1 MNESNE
7 AKTKPET
14 KAWYLR
20 PKSIIAAIAA
30 VVFLILIFQNWDSV
44 SVRILFWTQSVP
56 ASLMYV
62 FFAIAGFI
70 AARITH
76 KTRPRATGS
85 VSK

>member
-1 MNESNE
+1 MNEIKE
-7 AKTKPET
+7 AKTKPEA

-20 PKSIIAAIAA
+20 PKSIIALIAA
-30 VVFLILIFQNWDSV
+30 VVFLILVFQNWDSV
-44 SVRILFWTQSVP
+44 SVRILFWTQTVP

-62 FFAIAGFI
+62 FFAIAGFV

-76 KTRPRATGS
+76 RTRPRVTGS